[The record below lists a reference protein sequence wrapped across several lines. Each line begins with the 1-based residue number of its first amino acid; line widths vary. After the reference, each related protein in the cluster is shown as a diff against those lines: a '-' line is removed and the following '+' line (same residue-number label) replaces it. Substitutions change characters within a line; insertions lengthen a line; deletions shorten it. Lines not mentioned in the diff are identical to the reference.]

1 MQADAGDSGGA
12 EMRLQGKKILIT
24 GAGSGIG
31 RAAAEKCAAEGGK
44 VICADLNAKSADA
57 VVESIRQAGGEAVA
71 VIGDLTDE
79 RACADIFTRAT
90 KAFGGLDVLFN
101 NAGIC
106 LPGDNG
112 PVETSLAD
120 WNATISANL
129 TSVFLCCK
137 AGIPYLLESGRGV
150 IINNASIVA
159 LVGSAFPQIAYTA
172 AKGGV
177 LAMTREIA
185 IMYARKKLRC
195 VAICPGP
202 TATPL
207 VKAFLADEEAWR
219 LRRRYLPMGRL
230 AEPAEIANV
239 VAFLASD
246 EASFINGSAYTIDGG
261 LTASYVIDDS
271 QTP

>member
-1 MQADAGDSGGA
+1 
-12 EMRLQGKKILIT
+12 MRLKDKRVFIT
-24 GAGSGIG
+24 GAGGGIG
-31 RAAAEKCAAEGGK
+31 RATAQKCATEGAA
-44 VICADLNAKSADA
+44 VLCADLN
-57 VVESIRQAGGEAVA
+57 EEAVLAA
-71 VIGDLTDE
+71 VDAIRADGGRAEAIIGDLT
-79 RACADIFTRAT
+79 RAAEVEAMFAQAAE
-90 KAFGGLDVLFN
+90 AFGGLDVIFN

-106 LPGDNG
+106 AADDAG
-112 PVETSLAD
+112 PVETPLAT
-120 WNATISANL
+120 WEQTIAANL

-137 AGIPYLLESGRGV
+137 AGIPYLERAGRGV

-185 IMYARKKLRC
+185 MTYARRQIRA

-207 VKAFLADEEAWR
+207 VQAFMADDEAWR
-219 LRRRYLPMGRL
+219 LRRPYMPMGRL
-230 AEPAEIANV
+230 AQPGEIANL

-246 EASFINGSAYTIDGG
+246 EASYITGAAYPVDGG
-261 LTASYVIDDS
+261 ITGAYVIDDRM
-271 QTP
+271 P

>member
-1 MQADAGDSGGA
+1 
-12 EMRLQGKKILIT
+12 MRLAGKRAFIT

-31 RAAAEKCAAEGGK
+31 RATAEKFGVEGAS
-44 VICADLNAKSADA
+44 VICADLRAAPA
-57 VVESIRQAGGEAVA
+57 EATAAAIRAAGGQAAV
-71 VIGDLTDE
+71 VIGDLTIE
-79 RACADIFTRAT
+79 ADCTAMFRQGAEN
-90 KAFGGLDVLFN
+90 FGGIDVIFN

-106 LPGDNG
+106 SGDDTG
-112 PVETSLAD
+112 PVETPLAV
-120 WNATISANL
+120 WNETIAANL

-137 AGIPYLLESGRGV
+137 AGIPYLEAAGGGV

-177 LAMTREIA
+177 LSMTREIA
-185 IMYARKKLRC
+185 VMYARKKIRA

-207 VKAFLADEEAWR
+207 VQAFLADEEAWL
-219 LRRRYLPMGRL
+219 LRRKYLPMGRL
-230 AEPAEIANV
+230 AQPAEIANV

-246 EASFINGSAYTIDGG
+246 EASFITGAAYPVDGG
-261 LTASYVIDDS
+261 LTSAYVIDDS
-271 QTP
+271 IV

>member
-1 MQADAGDSGGA
+1 
-12 EMRLQGKKILIT
+12 MRLSGKRAFIT

-31 RAAAEKCAAEGGK
+31 RATALKCAAEG
-44 VICADLNAKSADA
+44 AA
-57 VVESIRQAGGEAVA
+57 VVVCDIHAASAEETAQLITTSGGRAITA
-71 VIGDLTDE
+71 IGNLTHED
-79 RACADIFTRAT
+79 ACTALFAHAAAEFGAIDI
-90 KAFGGLDVLFN
+90 LFN

-106 LPGDNG
+106 AAGDDG
-112 PVETSLAD
+112 PVETDLAV
-120 WNATISANL
+120 WNHTLATNL

-137 AGIPYLLESGRGV
+137 TAIPYLLDSGAGV

-185 IMYARKKLRC
+185 IQYARQNLR
-195 VAICPGP
+195 AIAVCPGP

-207 VKAFLADEEAWR
+207 VNAFLADETAWK
-219 LRRRYLPMGRL
+219 LRRRYMPMGRL
-230 AEPAEIANV
+230 GQPEEIANL

-246 EASFINGSAYTIDGG
+246 EASYITGATYTIDGG
-261 LTASYVIDDS
+261 ITAAYVIND
-271 QTP
+271 

>member
-1 MQADAGDSGGA
+1 
-12 EMRLQGKKILIT
+12 MRLKDKRVFIT
-24 GAGSGIG
+24 GAGGGIG
-31 RAAAEKCAAEGGK
+31 RATAEKCAAEGAK
-44 VICADLNAKSADA
+44 VICADISTEAGLATAA
-57 VVESIRQAGGEAVA
+57 AIQASGGQATT

-79 RACADIFTRAT
+79 TACAAMFAEGAA
-90 KAFGGLDVLFN
+90 AFGGLDVLFN

-106 LPGDNG
+106 LSNDTG
-112 PVETSLAD
+112 PVETPLAA
-120 WNATISANL
+120 WNKTISANL

-137 AGIPYLLESGRGV
+137 AGIPYLLQSSNGV
-150 IINNASIVA
+150 IINTASIVA

-177 LAMTREIA
+177 LAMTRELA
-185 IMYARKKLRC
+185 IMYARRKIRA

-207 VKAFLADEEAWR
+207 VKAFLADDEAWK

-230 AEPAEIANV
+230 AEPAEIANL

-246 EASFINGSAYTIDGG
+246 EASFITGSAYTIDGG
-261 LTASYVIDDS
+261 ITASYVIDDRS
-271 QTP
+271 L

>member
-1 MQADAGDSGGA
+1 
-12 EMRLQGKKILIT
+12 MRLKSKRIFVT

-31 RAAAEKCAAEGGK
+31 RATAEKCAAEGAA
-44 VICADLNAKSADA
+44 VFCADIHAETAEA
-57 VVESIRQAGGEAVA
+57 TVAAIRAAGGQAVA
-71 VIGDLTDE
+71 VIGNLTHDA
-79 RACADIFTRAT
+79 ACEAMFAEGAE
-90 KAFGGLDVLFN
+90 AFGGIDALFN

-106 LPGDNG
+106 ADDDSG
-112 PVETSLAD
+112 PVETPLATWD
-120 WNATISANL
+120 KTIAANL

-137 AGIPYLLESGRGV
+137 AGIPHLLKSGSGV

-185 IMYARKKLRC
+185 IMYARKKLRA

-207 VKAFLADEEAWR
+207 VQAFLADEEAWK

-230 AEPAEIANV
+230 AQPSEIANL

-246 EASFINGSAYTIDGG
+246 EASFITGSAYTIDGG
-261 LTASYVIDDS
+261 LTAAYVIDDS
-271 QTP
+271 VI

>member
-1 MQADAGDSGGA
+1 
-12 EMRLQGKKILIT
+12 MRLKGKRVFIT
-24 GAGSGIG
+24 GAAGGIG
-31 RAAAEKCAAEGGK
+31 RATAEKCAAEGAR
-44 VICADLNAKSADA
+44 VVCADLRGEAAEA
-57 VVESIRQAGGEAVA
+57 VAASIRAGGGEALAVA
-71 VIGDLTDE
+71 GDLTKED
-79 RACADIFTRAT
+79 ACAAMIAQSVRH
-90 KAFGGLDVLFN
+90 FGGLEVIFN

-106 LPGDNG
+106 RNDDAG
-112 PVETSLAD
+112 PVETSLAS
-120 WNATISANL
+120 WNATLAANL

-137 AGIPYLLESGRGV
+137 AAIPHLLASGNGV

-177 LAMTREIA
+177 LAMTRELA
-185 IMYARKKLRC
+185 IIYARQKLRA

-207 VKAFLADEEAWR
+207 VKAFLADAEAWA
-219 LRRRYLPMGRL
+219 LRRRYIPMGRL
-230 AEPAEIANV
+230 AEPAEIANL

-246 EASFINGSAYTIDGG
+246 DASFITGSAYTIDGG

-271 QTP
+271 QV

>member
-1 MQADAGDSGGA
+1 
-12 EMRLQGKKILIT
+12 MRLQGKKIVVT
-24 GAGSGIG
+24 GAGGGIG
-31 RAAAEKCAAEGGK
+31 RAAAEKCAQEGGRL
-44 VICADLNAKSADA
+44 ICVDINEDA
-57 VVESIRQAGGEAVA
+57 LLGVVASIQQSGAEAVA
-71 VIGDLTDE
+71 VVGDLTDE
-79 RACADIFTRAT
+79 AACEDIFSRANE
-90 KAFGGLDVLFN
+90 AFGGLDVLFN

-106 LPGDNG
+106 LSGDNG

-120 WNATISANL
+120 WNTTITTNL

-137 AGIPYLLESGRGV
+137 AGIPHLLRSGNGV

-159 LVGSAFPQIAYTA
+159 MVGSAFPQIAYTA

-185 IMYARKKLRC
+185 IMYARRKLRC

-207 VKAFLADEEAWR
+207 VKAFLADEEAWK

-230 AEPAEIANV
+230 AAPAEIANV

-246 EASFINGSAYTIDGG
+246 DASFINGSAYTVDGG
-261 LTASYVIDDS
+261 LTAAYVIDDS
-271 QTP
+271 QAP

>member
-1 MQADAGDSGGA
+1 MSVSP
-12 EMRLQGKKILIT
+12 MRLHGKRAFIT
-24 GAGSGIG
+24 GAGGGIG
-31 RAAAEKCAAEGGK
+31 RATAEKFAREGAA
-44 VICADLNAKSADA
+44 VICADLHAGPAEA
-57 VVESIRQAGGEAVA
+57 TVAAIRAAGGRAA
-71 VIGDLTDE
+71 TVIGNLTHE
-79 RACADIFTRAT
+79 AACTAMFAEG
-90 KAFGGLDVLFN
+90 AAMFGGIDIIFN

-106 LPGDNG
+106 LGEDSG
-112 PVETSLAD
+112 PVETPLPIWD
-120 WNATISANL
+120 ATIAANL

-137 AGIPYLLESGRGV
+137 AGIPYLEAAGGGV

-177 LAMTREIA
+177 LSMTREIA
-185 IMYARKKLRC
+185 IMYARKKIRA

-207 VKAFLADEEAWR
+207 VNVFLADEEAWA

-230 AEPAEIANV
+230 AQPAEIANV

-246 EASFINGSAYTIDGG
+246 EASFITGAAYPIDGG
-261 LTASYVIDDS
+261 LTSAYVIDDS
-271 QTP
+271 A